1 MKVSVWLLPPEPLFT
16 QLQSQIA
23 SISCTYGRPEKCN
36 SSRYCFP
43 TFIPHVTLVCV
54 FFRIAPHGFNPRY
67 AYSNFCSPHNH
78 TPPSRPSQRGGVNIE
93 DPESI
98 PAISERLRSALKN
111 SGPIPCRFR
120 RQVSS
125 PRDDNGDV
133 VWNQS
138 CVAPLYPISAE
149 FEDAVRFTMEAFS
162 LPERN
167 ILYSPPLGEPHYSFA
182 YGNQPE
188 ICKDLLPPPDFNAH
202 EAVLYQTHPA
212 SLEGVPRWHE

>member
-1 MKVSVWLLPPEPLFT
+1 MVDQKSATLLATAFL
-16 QLQSQIA
+16 LS
-23 SISCTYGRPEKCN
+23 
-36 SSRYCFP
+36 FP
-43 TFIPHVTLVCV
+43 TSLWCAYFFVSPRTASTRDMLIQIFVPPTITL
-54 FFRIAPHGFNPRY
+54 R
-67 AYSNFCSPHNH
+67 
-78 TPPSRPSQRGGVNIE
+78 RPVLSQRGGVNIE

-212 SLEGVPRWHE
+212 SLEGVPRWHEISRIQLC